1 MAEDTKSTAEEEVIV
16 VLIEGPN
23 GEEEYY
29 AQDVIIPYEGK
40 EFAILVSVDEDDSDA
55 EPEIIVA
62 RMDQD
67 DDGEIVYVSPEEDE
81 FTAVEK
87 LYNEMFAEEE

>member
-1 MAEDTKSTAEEEVIV
+1 MPDNTKAAADEEVIV

-29 AQDVIIPYEGK
+29 AQDVLIPYDGK
-40 EFAILVSVDEDDSDA
+40 EFAILVSVSEDETEE
-55 EPEIIVA
+55 EPQVIVA

-67 DDGEIVYVSPEEDE
+67 EDGEIVYVSPEEDE
-81 FTAVEK
+81 FAAVER
-87 LYNEMFAEEE
+87 LYNEMFDTEE

>member
-1 MAEDTKSTAEEEVIV
+1 MPEDTKTAADEEVIV

-29 AQDVIIPYEGK
+29 AQDVLIPYDGK
-40 EFAILVSVDEDDSDA
+40 EFAILVSVSEDETEE
-55 EPEIIVA
+55 EPQVIVA
-62 RMDQD
+62 RMDRD

-87 LYNEMFAEEE
+87 LYNEMFEAEE

>member
-1 MAEDTKSTAEEEVIV
+1 MPDNTKAAADEEVIV

-29 AQDVIIPYEGK
+29 AQDVLIPYAGK
-40 EFAILVSVDEDDSDA
+40 EFAILVSVSEDETEE
-55 EPEIIVA
+55 EPQVIVA

-67 DDGEIVYVSPEEDE
+67 EDGEIVYVSPEEDE
-81 FTAVEK
+81 FAAVEK
-87 LYNEMFAEEE
+87 LYNEMFDTEE

>member
-1 MAEDTKSTAEEEVIV
+1 MPDNTKAAADEEVIV

-29 AQDVIIPYEGK
+29 AQDVLIPYDGK
-40 EFAILVSVDEDDSDA
+40 EFAILVSVSEDETEE
-55 EPEIIVA
+55 EPQVIVA

-67 DDGEIVYVSPEEDE
+67 EDGEIVYVSPEEDE
-81 FTAVEK
+81 FAAVEK
-87 LYNEMFAEEE
+87 LYNEMFDTEE

>member
-1 MAEDTKSTAEEEVIV
+1 MPDNTKAAADEEVIV

-29 AQDVIIPYEGK
+29 AQDVLIPYDGK
-40 EFAILVSVDEDDSDA
+40 EFAILVSEDETEE
-55 EPEIIVA
+55 EPQVIVA

-67 DDGEIVYVSPEEDE
+67 EDGEIVYVSPEEDE
-81 FTAVEK
+81 FAAVER
-87 LYNEMFAEEE
+87 LYNEMFDTEE

>member
-1 MAEDTKSTAEEEVIV
+1 MAENINATVDEEVIV
-16 VLIEGPN
+16 VLVEGPN

-29 AQDVIIPYEGK
+29 AQDVVIPYNGK
-40 EFAILVSVDEDDSDA
+40 EFAVLVAVNDEETEE
-55 EPEIIVA
+55 EPEVIVA

-67 DDGEIVYVSPEEDE
+67 DEGEIVYVSPEEDE

-87 LYNEMFAEEE
+87 LYNEMFDSEE